1 MLQTLMFSF
10 KKNLSKEQ
18 IVSLTKELREAVNHI
33 AIYSNTGCDEYLKL
47 AKRIT
52 EIQMELYDFN
62 ETPTTEELIEEFI
75 VNQLGINL
83 CSVKGITIDRQDDQQ
98 IKKIVID
105 FKPAN
110 NLGE

>member
-1 MLQTLMFSF
+1 M
-10 KKNLSKEQ
+10 
-18 IVSLTKELREAVNHI
+18 I
-33 AIYSNTGCDEYLKL
+33 
-47 AKRIT
+47 
-52 EIQMELYDFN
+52 
-62 ETPTTEELIEEFI
+62 PTTKELIEEFI

-83 CSVKGITIDRQDDQQ
+83 CSIKGITIDRQDDQQ